1 MKEKNPFEF
10 SNSNKRYY
18 TYDYFLKERFGEKCF
33 KVPLDGGFTC
43 PNRDGTKGRGGC
55 TYCSARGSGDFAC
68 TPDMS
73 IEKQFEKCREAL
85 LTKWQSEK
93 YIAYFQAFT
102 NTYAPTEKLRALFE
116 EALRQKGVV
125 GLSVSTRADCITEE
139 TAAYLAELSK
149 RTFLTV
155 ELGLQSIH
163 DETAKRIN
171 RCHGY
176 ADFIKGYEM
185 LSGVNRCIHIINGLP
200 GESYDMMME
209 TAREVAR
216 LRPQFLK
223 IHLLHVLRGTAL
235 ADEYMRGGFEVMTRE
250 GYVKTVCDQLEIMPP
265 DTVIGRV
272 TGDGARDALIAPEWS
287 LKKFVVMNEIDKE
300 FVSRGTYQGIYY
312 NEGTV

>member
-18 TYDYFLKERFGEKCF
+18 TYDYFLKERFGKKCF

-55 TYCSARGSGDFAC
+55 TYCSVRGSGDFAC
-68 TPDMS
+68 TSDIS
-73 IEKQFEKCREAL
+73 ISEQFEKCRAGL

-102 NTYAPTEKLRALFE
+102 NTYAPTERLRELFE
-116 EALRQKGVV
+116 EALCQKGVV

-139 TAAYLAELSK
+139 TAAYLRELSK
-149 RTFLTV
+149 RTYLTV
-155 ELGLQSIH
+155 ELGLQSVH
-163 DETAKRIN
+163 DETARRIN
-171 RCHGY
+171 RCHSY
-176 ADFIKGYEM
+176 ADFLRGYEM
-185 LSGVNRCIHIINGLP
+185 LDGVDRCIHIINGLP
-200 GESYDMMME
+200 GESCEMMME
-209 TAREVAR
+209 TARRVAK
-216 LRPQFLK
+216 LRPQLLK
-223 IHLLHVLRGTAL
+223 IHLLHILRGTAL
-235 ADEYMRGGFEVMTRE
+235 AEEYERGEFEVMTRE
-250 GYVKTVCDQLEIMPP
+250 DYVKTVCDQLEIMPP

-312 NEGTV
+312 NEGTI